1 MNQGS
6 NFRPTRCVAN
16 RMAFAALVGVLVA
29 GKLLHAAQ
37 FQEVPSKSAENASE
51 PAAYPVAS
59 ADKGQSGSMASP
71 DLAEPAAIDTGQ
83 QLTSSP
89 GSAQATGEP
98 TVADGPRP
106 VWESTSN
113 TDGPSVIQF
122 NRVAPG
128 VTLVSDVHAQWGIPL
143 KSYPADGQ
151 QVMAYKV
158 PGFKQ
163 VDILAS
169 DVVVDAILVH
179 LGRPLPVE
187 HIALDL
193 NLRGL
198 RTVLIPDAEGNLLGQ
213 GFPERGVLLHYAVQ
227 ADKGLVSEILLE
239 PVRGE
244 LFRLRAEYDFEFNY
258 ENGLA
263 DLKRAVALDPHD
275 ARAYCLLAKSYQ
287 NAGEMPLAA
296 DAIQTALGEDPQSV
310 FCQITYASILAD
322 QGNVTEAIR
331 IVRDITELEGAH
343 TVEKAEAHL
352 LLGDLLAYGP
362 KPQYSQAMEHHLKAV
377 QFSVDGAGAEQ
388 FLLRRTAK
396 QVLIQSHAA
405 TARDIAGGYFQR
417 QAEVVPKWLDRAH
430 RLATE
435 YLERDQG
442 DPAFRIELYRR
453 MLDAYA
459 LLPTQFDPQI
469 AVEQI
474 LSDGRQLIANH
485 ADARFQQR
493 VEWEMAQALYQ
504 AGEIERA
511 RGNGDKSLQFANNA
525 LALFENARTGRN
537 AVSADGTLEGQLYFL
552 LGALYAVHKQDHAEA
567 VKWFDKAEPLLRGA
581 TSPSRFADY
590 GLNGERF
597 VSMGVSYW
605 ETQQQQRAIDS
616 TLHGVTLIKQAVNE
630 NILTESSLS
639 VPYGN
644 LATMHQNMGNQNA
657 AQRYAQ
663 MMAKSEKP
671 SAGLQR

>member
-1 MNQGS
+1 MNQG
-6 NFRPTRCVAN
+6 RKTWPIRCAAFGVAIAAMVGGLATN
-16 RMAFAALVGVLVA
+16 RS
-29 GKLLHAAQ
+29 LHGASSP
-37 FQEVPSKSAENASE
+37 EVTP
-51 PAAYPVAS
+51 
-59 ADKGQSGSMASP
+59 QSGDNTPDPGEPQAAPATVNSP
-71 DLAEPAAIDTGQ
+71 QVA
-83 QLTSSP
+83 
-89 GSAQATGEP
+89 GEP

-106 VWESTSN
+106 VWEPTTN
-113 TDGPSVIQF
+113 GDGPSVIQF
-122 NRVAPG
+122 NRVVPG
-128 VTLVSDVHAQWGIPL
+128 VTLVTDVHAQWGVPL
-143 KSYPADGQ
+143 KSYPSAGQ

-169 DVVVDAILVH
+169 DELVDAILVH
-179 LGRPLPVE
+179 LQRPLPVE

-193 NLRGL
+193 NLRDL

-227 ADKGLVSEILLE
+227 VDQGLVSEIMLE

-244 LFRLRAEYDFEFNY
+244 LFRLRAEYDFDFNY
-258 ENGLA
+258 ENGLS
-263 DLKRAVALDPHD
+263 DLKRAVVLDPLD
-275 ARAYCLLAKSYQ
+275 ARAHCLLAKAHQ
-287 NAGEMPLAA
+287 HAGELPLAS
-296 DAIQTALGEDPQSV
+296 DAIQTAISLDPESV
-310 FCQITYASILAD
+310 FCQIAYAGILAD
-322 QGNVTEAIR
+322 QGNVTDAIG
-331 IVRDITELEGAH
+331 IVRDITEREGAH

-352 LLGDLLAYGP
+352 VLGDLLAYGP
-362 KPQYSQAMEHHLKAV
+362 KPDYLQALEHHLKAV
-377 QFSVDGAGAEQ
+377 QLSVDGAGAQQ
-388 FLLRRTAK
+388 FLLRRMAK
-396 QVLIQSHAA
+396 QVLIQAHASI
-405 TARDIAGGYFQR
+405 ARDIAGGYFQR
-417 QAEVVPKWLDRAH
+417 QTEVVPKWLDRAQ
-430 RLATE
+430 RLAKE

-459 LLPTQFDPQI
+459 LLPAQFDPQV

-474 LSDGRQLIANH
+474 LTDGRQLIANH

-525 LALFENARTGRN
+525 IALFENARTGRT
-537 AVSADGTLEGQLYFL
+537 AVAADGALEGQLYFL

-567 VKWFDKAEPLLRGA
+567 VKWFDKAEPLLRGT

-597 VSMGVSYW
+597 VSMGVSFW

-663 MMAKSEKP
+663 MMAKAEKP
-671 SAGLQR
+671 TAELQR